1 MTIKKISQKDAIVRA
16 ESLLGT
22 SDNFLLGI
30 VGKPG
35 VGKSTFTANM
45 LNALKSDLVGVVPMD
60 GFHLSNE
67 ELLKAGKRER
77 KGAPDTFDVL
87 AFIELLKLLKKR
99 DDKEVIFPTFDRE
112 SDMSIPGGGRI
123 LPNTTLVVVE
133 GNYLLHPD
141 DGWGEVKSYFD
152 ETWYLELNETV
163 RKSRLINRHIFF
175 GKSPIAAAAW
185 VENSDEKNALLVAA
199 SRTLADVAVVVD

>member
-16 ESLLGT
+16 ELLLG
-22 SDNFLLGI
+22 SSNNFLLGI

-35 VGKSTFTANM
+35 VGKSTFTENM
-45 LNALKSDLVGVVPMD
+45 LKSLKSDLVGVVPMD

-123 LPNTTLVVVE
+123 LPNTILVVVE
-133 GNYLLHPD
+133 GNYLLHPES
-141 DGWGEVKSYFD
+141 GWGEAKSYFD
-152 ETWYLELNETV
+152 ETWFLEIDEEL
-163 RKSRLINRHIFF
+163 RISRLVDRHIFF
-175 GKSPIAAAAW
+175 GKSRSEAEDW
-185 VENSDEKNALLVAA
+185 VKNSDEKNAVLINE
-199 SRTLADVAVVVD
+199 SKNLADLSVALN

>member
-1 MTIKKISQKDAIVRA
+1 MLQKRISREDALLRA
-16 ESLLGT
+16 KLLLGA
-22 SDNFLLGI
+22 SENFLLGV

-35 VGKSTFTANM
+35 VGKSTFTQNM
-45 LNALKSDLVGVVPMD
+45 LDVLKSDRVVVVPMD

-67 ELLKAGKRER
+67 ELVKVGKRER
-77 KGAPDTFDVL
+77 KGAPDTFDVQ
-87 AFIELLKLLKKR
+87 AFLELLKLLRKR
-99 DDKEVIFPTFDRE
+99 NGKEVIFPTFERE
-112 SDMSIPGGGRI
+112 SETSIPGGGRI
-123 LPNTTLVVVE
+123 LPSATLVVVE

-175 GKSPIAAAAW
+175 GKSPIAAEAW
-185 VENSDEKNALLVAA
+185 VENSDEKNALLIAA

>member
-22 SDNFLLGI
+22 SNNFLLGI

-67 ELLKAGKRER
+67 ELLKAGKREH

-152 ETWYLELNETV
+152 ETWYLELNENV
-163 RKSRLINRHIFF
+163 RKSRLVDRHIFF
-175 GKSPIAAAAW
+175 GKSPIEAATW
-185 VENSDEKNALLVAA
+185 VENSDEKNALLIEA
-199 SRTLADVAVVVD
+199 SRTLAGTVVVVD

>member
-1 MTIKKISQKDAIVRA
+1 MLQKRISREDALLRA
-16 ESLLGT
+16 KLLLGA
-22 SDNFLLGI
+22 SENFLLGV

-35 VGKSTFTANM
+35 VGKSTFTQNM
-45 LNALKSDLVGVVPMD
+45 LDVLKSDRVVVVPMD

-67 ELLKAGKRER
+67 ELVKVGKRER
-77 KGAPDTFDVL
+77 KGAPDTFDVQ
-87 AFIELLKLLKKR
+87 AFVELLKLLRKR
-99 DDKEVIFPTFDRE
+99 EGKEVIFPTFERE
-112 SDMSIPGGGRI
+112 SETSIPGGGRI
-123 LPNTTLVVVE
+123 LPSATLVVVE

-152 ETWYLELNETV
+152 ETWYLELNENV

>member
-1 MTIKKISQKDAIVRA
+1 MLQKRISREDALLRA
-16 ESLLGT
+16 KLLLGA
-22 SDNFLLGI
+22 SENFLLGV

-35 VGKSTFTANM
+35 VGKSTFTQNM
-45 LNALKSDLVGVVPMD
+45 LDVLKSDRVVVVPMD

-67 ELLKAGKRER
+67 ELVKVGKRER
-77 KGAPDTFDVL
+77 KGAPDTFDVQ
-87 AFIELLKLLKKR
+87 AFLELLKLLRKR
-99 DDKEVIFPTFDRE
+99 NGKEVIFPTFERE
-112 SDMSIPGGGRI
+112 SETSIPGGGRI
-123 LPNTTLVVVE
+123 LPSATLVVVE

-175 GKSPIAAAAW
+175 GKSPIAAEAW
-185 VENSDEKNALLVAA
+185 VENSDDKNALLIGA
-199 SRTLADVAVVVD
+199 SRTLAGIVVVVD

>member
-1 MTIKKISQKDAIVRA
+1 MLQKRISREDALLRA

-22 SDNFLLGI
+22 SENFLLGV

-35 VGKSTFTANM
+35 VGKSTFTQNM
-45 LNALKSDLVGVVPMD
+45 LKVLKSDRVVVVPMD

-67 ELLKAGKRER
+67 ELVKVGKRER
-77 KGAPDTFDVL
+77 KGAPDTFDVQ
-87 AFIELLKLLKKR
+87 AFVELLKLLRKR
-99 DDKEVIFPTFDRE
+99 DGREIVFPTFDRE
-112 SDMSIPGGGRI
+112 SETSIPGGGKI
-123 LPNTTLVVVE
+123 LQSATLVVVE
-133 GNYLLHPD
+133 GNYLLHPY
-141 DGWGEVKSYFD
+141 DGWEDVKSFFD
-152 ETWYLELNETV
+152 ETWYLELNENV